1 MKRRF
6 FAALLPLTILLSL
19 TACGGGSTADTVQQ
33 ENDAL
38 RQQVEELEAA
48 CQTLSEENDLLNA
61 LNADL
66 RTERDESAEN
76 AEENPIDRFFNGTET
91 GSSTAEMDLVADSWA
106 DAWETEARSAAEWLK
121 AQLPLSEDRALVDDF
136 LATAEAQAAR
146 LTTMALYPIAD
157 LEIPQDVRLRSSG
170 SLRGVY
176 LAGCRQQLW
185 RDTFFQLLAVAPE
198 AVPISD
204 YPFLFDA
211 DTAQAALADSLAPFG
226 G

>member
-1 MKRRF
+1 MKKRF
-6 FAALLPLTILLSL
+6 FAALLPLTLLLSL
-19 TACGGGSTADTVQQ
+19 TACGGSKTDTAQQ

-61 LNADL
+61 LNTDL
-66 RTERDESAEN
+66 RAELDGAAEN
-76 AEENPIDRFFNGTET
+76 AEENPIDRFFNSTET
-91 GSSTAEMDLVADSWA
+91 GSSTAEMNFVADSWA
-106 DAWETEARSAAEWLK
+106 AAWEAEARSGAEWLK

-157 LEIPQDVRLRSSG
+157 LEVPQDVRLQSSG

-176 LAGCRQQLW
+176 LAGSRQQLW

-198 AVPISD
+198 AVPVSD

-211 DTAQAALADSLAPFG
+211 EATQAALADGLASFG
-226 G
+226 S